1 MDKVQVLA
9 RSRSDFAGGVDELT
23 FRGTGTLDKTEYGYQ
38 LRYTA
43 QNEADGSGVAS
54 EIRLEA
60 AQRRA
65 VVISESKDGGYG
77 LLLDP
82 RRTTVTQIAGGDGG
96 ALTLHVET
104 KEVSWHLPRRGEG
117 HITLAYTL
125 LLGTQALSALRLEL
139 TLTKE
144 ERRMNMIDSA
154 KAQVRQLTAAAYDKA
169 AAAGLLPAGIAVEPA
184 VEIPKD
190 TANGDYTTTFC
201 LAAAKAMKMNPR
213 QVAQTLIDNMTLE
226 GSYFTSVEI
235 AGPGFMNFRL
245 GEKWFSDTVAVIE
258 SEGERYGENDSLAGK
273 KYMVEF
279 VSANP
284 TGPMHMGN
292 ARGGVLGDTLA
303 SVLQKSGADVWRE
316 FYVNDAGNQIEKFA
330 KSLEAR
336 YFQIIKGED
345 AVEFPEDG
353 YHGDDIRELAQAF
366 YEKEGEK
373 YLDCDEKTRHDA
385 LAQFGLSVNIPKMKS
400 DLARYGIQY
409 DQWFFESSLHESG
422 YVADTVAALTDKG
435 YTYEKDGALWL
446 KTSQILAENL
456 RRAGKSDEAIEKLG
470 LKDDVLCRANGFY
483 TYFAA
488 DIAYHRNKFA
498 VRGFDKVIN
507 IWGADHHGHVA
518 RLKGAMDALGLDG
531 EHRLDIVLMQLVKL
545 VRDGEIVR
553 MSKRTGKAIS
563 LTDLLDEIPVDA
575 CRWFFNAKPE
585 TQMEFDLGLAVRE
598 DSENPVYYVQ
608 YAYARICTLL
618 KALAAEGHTVPAA
631 ADADLSVLTADEE
644 KALIKQ
650 LAQYPAVVYL
660 AARDYDPSFI
670 NRYLGEL
677 AAAFHKFYN
686 ACRIKGEAENVL
698 LARLKL
704 ADTARAVL
712 KNGMTL
718 IGCSAPEKM

>member
-1 MDKVQVLA
+1 
-9 RSRSDFAGGVDELT
+9 
-23 FRGTGTLDKTEYGYQ
+23 
-38 LRYTA
+38 
-43 QNEADGSGVAS
+43 
-54 EIRLEA
+54 
-60 AQRRA
+60 
-65 VVISESKDGGYG
+65 
-77 LLLDP
+77 
-82 RRTTVTQIAGGDGG
+82 
-96 ALTLHVET
+96 
-104 KEVSWHLPRRGEG
+104 
-117 HITLAYTL
+117 
-125 LLGTQALSALRLEL
+125 
-139 TLTKE
+139 
-144 ERRMNMIDSA
+144 MNMIESA
-154 KAQVRQLTAAAYDKA
+154 KEQVRQLTQDAYRA
-169 AAAGLLPAGIAVEPA
+169 CVAAGTLPGGIETIPA

-201 LAAAKAMKMNPR
+201 LAAAKAMRMNPR
-213 QVAQTLIDNMTLE
+213 QVAQTLIDAMALE
-226 GSYFTSVEI
+226 DSYFTAVEL
-235 AGPGFMNFRL
+235 AGPGFLNFRL
-245 GEKWFSDTVAVIE
+245 GGKWYADTVSVIE
-258 SEGERYGENDSLAGK
+258 AEGEKYGENDTLAGK

-303 SVLQKSGADVWRE
+303 SVLQKSGADVWRGV
-316 FYVNDAGNQIEKFA
+316 YVNDAGNQIEKFA

-366 YEKEGEK
+366 YEKEGDK
-373 YLDCDEKTRHDA
+373 YLDCDEKARHDA
-385 LAQFGLSVNIPKMKS
+385 LAQFGLSVNIPKMKT

-446 KTSQILAENL
+446 KTSEILAARL
-456 RRAGKSDEAIEKLG
+456 RAEGKSDEAIEKLG
-470 LKDDVLCRANGFY
+470 LKDDVLRRANGFY

-531 EHRLDIVLMQLVKL
+531 QHRLDIVLMQLVKL
-545 VRDGEIVR
+545 VRDGEVVR

-608 YAYARICTLL
+608 YAHARICTLL
-618 KALAAEGHTVPAA
+618 KNLAAEGYAVPKAA
-631 ADADLSVLTADEE
+631 EADLSVLTGEEE

-650 LAQYPAVVYL
+650 LAQYPAVVLL